1 MSNNVQLK
9 LIKVM
14 KKLMLAAFL
23 LFGGIAFV
31 NAQEKDSTQVQ
42 PPTEQTP
49 TQDQDRQQ
57 IQVSEL
63 PQAIKTS
70 LESTD
75 FTGWNISQAYRSTQ
89 KDASDETK
97 SMEIY
102 IVELKNGADTK
113 SVKFDKDGNKIDQKK
128 DEK

>member
-1 MSNNVQLK
+1 
-9 LIKVM
+9 M

-23 LFGGIAFV
+23 LFGGVALV
-31 NAQEKDSTQVQ
+31 NAQEKDSTQIQ
-42 PPTEQTP
+42 PPTETP

-57 IQVSEL
+57 IQLSEL

-75 FTGWNISQAYRSTQ
+75 YAGWNISQAFRSTQ

-102 IVELKNGADTK
+102 VVELKNGADTK
-113 SVKFDKDGNKIDQKK
+113 SVKFDKDGNKIEDKKKDQK
-128 DEK
+128 